1 MPLTDSR
8 PGDTLGG
15 ALRPASV
22 LPAPE
27 IRDVAPRLSHVW
39 ADGQE
44 RDEVESF
51 LNRIYAEKY
60 GARLSSHFP
69 HFLCASDKSG
79 RLGAVIGFRFLRH
92 HDAFLQQYLDEPVE
106 TAVARVL
113 GKPVARMQ
121 IVEMG
126 SFASTG
132 ANVVGLFA
140 ELARYLHAAG
150 AGYAVATSTRK
161 LLRCFRSLGME
172 PRSIAPANPS
182 RLADSGAS
190 WGTYYGT
197 DPEVVAGDIMTASA
211 RLAAFTSSNISLKQ
225 LPVFPV

>member
-1 MPLTDSR
+1 MAVTDPRPNGNHERASQRPLA
-8 PGDTLGG
+8 GDPRDT
-15 ALRPASV
+15 
-22 LPAPE
+22 APLLS
-27 IRDVAPRLSHVW
+27 DVSLDDP
-39 ADGQE
+39 D
-44 RDEVESF
+44 RDEIETF

-60 GARLSSHFP
+60 GARFSSHFP
-69 HFLCASDKSG
+69 HFLCARDKTG
-79 RLGAVIGFRFLRH
+79 RLNSVIGFRFLRH

-106 TAVARVL
+106 TAVARVI
-113 GKPVARMQ
+113 GRPVARAQ

-140 ELARYLHAAG
+140 ELASHLHAAG
-150 AGYAVATSTRK
+150 AAYAVATSTRK

-172 PRSIAPANPS
+172 THSIAPADPS
-182 RLADSGAS
+182 RLADGGAT

-211 RLAAFTSSNISLKQ
+211 RLAPFAARNTILTQTSGSAS
-225 LPVFPV
+225 